1 MNFYGIPKLDLE
13 FLCSDLK
20 NMFLVAITGL
30 LPGESPYTHNYYVLW
45 FVNVEPAI
53 LSPAFPTQ
61 LITKCRC
68 VEISGHEVLMHRE
81 RSQQTEIWR
90 RNWLWTGQSSEFL
103 PGSSMAC
110 SKTLECIEY
119 SPEHHDDVA
128 LLCLSNPSSFILQN
142 RKDAQSAQLHTVA
155 PDCFGS
161 QAPPLAKLWLND
173 WCREPTRPKRQSRSR
188 CPKVV
193 LLLAVSIEL
202 TMCRNTVKDHL
213 VHYMKKR
220 LWNKCWVRQIRLE
233 S

>member
-13 FLCSDLK
+13 FLCSDFK

-90 RNWLWTGQSSEFL
+90 RNWL
-103 PGSSMAC
+103 
-110 SKTLECIEY
+110 
-119 SPEHHDDVA
+119 
-128 LLCLSNPSSFILQN
+128 
-142 RKDAQSAQLHTVA
+142 
-155 PDCFGS
+155 
-161 QAPPLAKLWLND
+161 
-173 WCREPTRPKRQSRSR
+173 
-188 CPKVV
+188 
-193 LLLAVSIEL
+193 
-202 TMCRNTVKDHL
+202 
-213 VHYMKKR
+213 
-220 LWNKCWVRQIRLE
+220 
-233 S
+233 